1 MEITD
6 NMKNHENSLC
16 EMYNFQASFSR
27 TAQRKTRKDT
37 NCTRFPQIALQKIS
51 NTAMKKRKG
60 QWLLITALL
69 FSITLTSVVLI
80 TSERTDIQDISYGNK
95 NMFDN
100 IKKESQNAI
109 NIILS
114 ENYTS
119 SHLNTNLKIY
129 TEFLEHYANEHNTN
143 ITGYY
148 IIGIPYQNNL
158 NITIANFLKTPMQ
171 NLNLTVASNTQHN
184 LHLNNANFTT
194 FHFSSVPGNFQFTCN
209 FTYKDKSN
217 PTIMQNNTLNT
228 TTKRI
233 FSILHLKLESK
244 NEILTHYKIN

>member
-1 MEITD
+1 MEITG
-6 NMKNHENSLC
+6 S
-16 EMYNFQASFSR
+16 
-27 TAQRKTRKDT
+27 
-37 NCTRFPQIALQKIS
+37 
-51 NTAMKKRKG
+51 MKKRKG
-60 QWLLITALL
+60 QWLLITALI
-69 FSITLTSVVLI
+69 FSITLTSVVLM

-100 IKKESQNAI
+100 IKKESQNTI

-114 ENYTS
+114 ENHTS
-119 SHLNTNLKIY
+119 GHLNTNLKIY
-129 TEFLEHYANEHNTN
+129 TEFLKHYANEHNTN

-171 NLNLTVASNTQHN
+171 NLNLTVASNTHTN
-184 LHLNNANFTT
+184 LHLNNGNFTT
-194 FHFSSVPGNFQFTCN
+194 FHFSSVPDNFQFNCN

-217 PTIMQNNTLNT
+217 PIIIQNNTLNT

-233 FSILHLKLESK
+233 FSILQLKMESK
-244 NEILTHYKIN
+244 NEILTHYEIN